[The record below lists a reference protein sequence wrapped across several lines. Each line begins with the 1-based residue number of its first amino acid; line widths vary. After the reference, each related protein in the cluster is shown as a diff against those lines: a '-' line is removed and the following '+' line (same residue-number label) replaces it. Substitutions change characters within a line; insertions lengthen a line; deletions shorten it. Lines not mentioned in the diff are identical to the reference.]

1 MTKIHFDGK
10 NAFKYLEH
18 MAVNIGTRPSG
29 SEEERKAADWIESEF
44 KSMGLKTEIQEFEV
58 TSGKVI
64 SQKIEVLEPYS
75 EVQ

>member
-29 SEEERKAADWIESEF
+29 SEEERKAAEWIESEF
-44 KSMGLKTEIQEFEV
+44 KSSDFL
-58 TSGKVI
+58 
-64 SQKIEVLEPYS
+64 L
-75 EVQ
+75 